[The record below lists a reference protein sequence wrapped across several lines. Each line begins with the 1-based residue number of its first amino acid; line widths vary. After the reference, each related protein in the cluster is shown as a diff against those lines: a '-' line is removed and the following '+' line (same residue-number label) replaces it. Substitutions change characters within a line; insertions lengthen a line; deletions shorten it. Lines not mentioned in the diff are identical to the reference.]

1 MSSGED
7 LKSLL
12 LEVGSK
18 LGKPPSSVKELLPL
32 LDRVEAYLA
41 RVEQSPSRAIQDALS
56 PTLRALVDD
65 KLLRHSDVDVR
76 VSVASCISEVTRITA
91 PEAPYDDEQMKEV
104 FQLIVSSFESLPDMS
119 SRSYSKR
126 ASILETVS
134 IVRSSVVMLDLELD
148 GLILEM
154 FRHFITAI
162 RDYHPE
168 KVYGCM
174 ESIMTRVIEESE
186 EIPSD
191 LLFCILDTVKKDNKE
206 VTPIACKLMKK
217 VIETCADKLK
227 PYIESAVRA
236 NVVSLAAY
244 DEVVSLIF
252 NEASVETVVQSE
264 STAASVFEVVGAD
277 KPSHPEADPIQTADE
292 TSVVAVNA
300 IEKLPADV
308 VKSNGNAGVEAETL
322 SGSSTLPDP
331 KPSNAVKAPE
341 TLTAGP
347 SAAVSNADGPVVETD
362 TKASETVCEN
372 LQTNNGDCD
381 AEELDEGESTA
392 EPKTEKSMKKR
403 GRKTRAKKKMS
414 ESKLAGKSSSTMNQ
428 LEVSGE
434 FHKSSNKDMCPSPQQ
449 EPSIEAAEHC
459 SLKPIETDDVPSKGN
474 NGESGE
480 ILNGHSKSK
489 TAASHSENHA
499 SLNEK
504 IITPDT
510 VDFKEETTIL
520 NVDPSDVKAT
530 VSAVDAPVDKTN
542 APNDENLEN
551 TTNLASDAAQ
561 EVGAPTVDEP
571 VEEIE
576 TSAGK
581 SPEQLGVPS
590 EDTNKVEDGPSKT
603 KDGIKKRGRG
613 KGKATLHKLAAQATI
628 DNNSKHVTP
637 SQKSASKPVKDE
649 NESKDTPKTSSKRKR
664 IEENN
669 NESKDYGEELVGSK
683 VKVYWPADK
692 KFYKGVIEFFDSAK
706 KKHKVLYAD
715 GEVEHL
721 LLKKQRWMVVN
732 SDEDSDS
739 EEETDQKT
747 ADAGSEKRQ
756 KAKSHGGCDSK
767 KRLGRPP
774 SSNSKS
780 ASNKPGRKP
789 KDFAKSGGKS
799 RDDSKAGA
807 KAKTDSS
814 KEEEKS
820 RVESIKKLGRPR
832 ADVSKST
839 DKSTAGEPSSKAA
852 KKSKADESKLTD
864 KSTAEDTKSSGKPKG
879 NDSKTSIEG
888 KSDSNAASKPEDENS
903 SVKQKDPK
911 GKGTKLGDE
920 TPEIKSAANLKSGEE
935 SENKSGSAAK
945 EDTPKTAS
953 AAKRKGKS
961 AKTVPKS
968 DVKAPESADL
978 DPSDEEDSKEVA
990 EEQTPSLA
998 KAAGSSKRKAPVID
1012 KRNKSGVKSG
1022 QKQKKGRKN

>member
-162 RDYHPE
+162 RDNHPE

-206 VTPIACKLMKK
+206 VTPIARKLMKK

-414 ESKLAGKSSSTMNQ
+414 ESKLAGKSSSTMKQ
-428 LEVSGE
+428 LEVSG
-434 FHKSSNKDMCPSPQQ
+434 DMCPSPQQ
-449 EPSIEAAEHC
+449 EPSIEAVEHC

-480 ILNGHSKSK
+480 ILNGHSK
-489 TAASHSENHA
+489 
-499 SLNEK
+499 
-504 IITPDT
+504 I
-510 VDFKEETTIL
+510 
-520 NVDPSDVKAT
+520 
-530 VSAVDAPVDKTN
+530 DAPVDKTN

-628 DNNSKHVTP
+628 DNNSK
-637 SQKSASKPVKDE
+637 KSASKPVKDE
-649 NESKDTPKTSSKRKR
+649 NELKDTPKTSSKRKR

-721 LLKKQRWMVVN
+721 FLKKQRWMVVN

-799 RDDSKAGA
+799 RGDSKAGA

-888 KSDSNAASKPEDENS
+888 KSDSKAASKPEDENS

-920 TPEIKSAANLKSGEE
+920 TPEIKSAANVKSGEE

-978 DPSDEEDSKEVA
+978 DPSDEEDSKEAA

-1012 KRNKSGVKSG
+1012 KGNKSGVKSG